1 MDNLLSVY
9 MRKNDIKFNVIPP
22 PPTQFYKNLPIQQQT
37 DQKNLQFQG
46 RAPHH
51 HNSFHET
58 RQQAFS
64 FTLLTLE
71 MLHNNLDHI
80 QIQQIKYKVIKKIG
94 QGSFGQVFLL
104 NKENSNL
111 YFALKVQKQINEQ
124 EKKILLDLKGIKFKN
139 LVNTIDCLQNCQT
152 KEYFVLM
159 EYCEKSLQDVIN
171 QEKLNHQDARY
182 IIKQIANG
190 IRELHEKQ
198 IIHRDLKP
206 ENILVFSYVDGEN
219 TQITYKICDFGLS
232 STKEIS
238 QTYKCGTSHY
248 MAPEGIQNLSNKFI
262 GYTASVDIWALGAV
276 IYELFS
282 GEVLFMGNS
291 NQEIFDLILSTKQE
305 SLEEKIKNK
314 IGNLEHVNLVLQMMQ
329 IDPNKRITI
338 NEVIN
343 KLTKGGTKKINK
355 NKSVNDLQVSQFQ
368 PNKIVQTMT
377 QQPITDAQREE
388 NHDRAMKVKEA
399 LEQCNESII
408 RGNIYTQAFKQVV
421 EQQDNHSKSMIR
433 GNIHTQTFQQVV
445 EQQDNHAKSMIRG
458 KINTQALK
466 KKPQLL

>member
-1 MDNLLSVY
+1 MHNPSNIIKTEKALLTPRPV
-9 MRKNDIKFNVIPP
+9 
-22 PPTQFYKNLPIQQQT
+22 PTQQQT
-37 DQKNLQFQG
+37 IFRIQNPTDEKIQQFLG
-46 RAPHH
+46 RTHHH
-51 HNSFHET
+51 HNSFYEPG
-58 RQQAFS
+58 QMIFS

-71 MLHNNLDHI
+71 KILKNAHVE
-80 QIQQIKYKVIKKIG
+80 IQQIKYKVLKLIG

-111 YFALKVQKQINEQ
+111 YFALKVQKQMNEE
-124 EKKILLDLKGIKFKN
+124 EKKILSGLKGIKFKN
-139 LVNTIDCLQNCQT
+139 LVNTIECLCNSQT
-152 KEYFVLM
+152 KEYFILM
-159 EYCEKSLQDVIN
+159 EYCEKSLEDVIH

-190 IRELHEKQ
+190 IRELHEKK

-206 ENILVFSYVDGEN
+206 ENILVFSFIDGEN

-232 STKEIS
+232 STKQSS

-248 MAPEGIQNLSNKFI
+248 MAPEQIQGLSDKAI
-262 GYTASVDIWALGAV
+262 GYNASVDIWALGAV

-305 SLEEKIKNK
+305 KLEERIKNK

-338 NEVIN
+338 NEAIN
-343 KLTKGGTKKINK
+343 KLTKGGTKKINQ
-355 NKSVNDLQVSQFQ
+355 NKSLNDIQVQQFQ
-368 PNKIVQTMT
+368 PNKSVQALPQQLITEIQNFHAKKIQEILN
-377 QQPITDAQREE
+377 QQP
-388 NHDRAMKVKEA
+388 NMK
-399 LEQCNESII
+399 
-408 RGNIYTQAFKQVV
+408 TQ
-421 EQQDNHSKSMIR
+421 
-433 GNIHTQTFQQVV
+433 IH
-445 EQQDNHAKSMIRG
+445 
-458 KINTQALK
+458 